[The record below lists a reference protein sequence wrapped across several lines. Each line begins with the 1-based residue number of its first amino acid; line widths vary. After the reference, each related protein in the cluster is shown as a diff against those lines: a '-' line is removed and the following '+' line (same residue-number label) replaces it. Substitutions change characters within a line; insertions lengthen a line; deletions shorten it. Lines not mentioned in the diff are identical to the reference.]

1 MNNKTT
7 NVKISEDNKQ
17 DISMFLD
24 NIHTYI
30 YTLQDFNNT
39 MLNIFTDM
47 ENLDTNTL
55 LLLQNCKYIEKN
67 INSVIRYKDFLYEH
81 LSQLGVINE
90 D

>member
-1 MNNKTT
+1 MSKET
-7 NVKISEDNKQ
+7 KISISDNNKQ

-39 MLNIFTDM
+39 MLNIFSDM

-67 INSVIRYKDFLYEH
+67 INGVIRYKDYLYEH

-90 D
+90 DW

>member
-1 MNNKTT
+1 MSKDT
-7 NVKISEDNKQ
+7 KISISDNNKQ

-39 MLNIFTDM
+39 MLNIFSDM

-67 INSVIRYKDFLYEH
+67 INGVIRHKDYLYEH
-81 LSQLGVINE
+81 LSQLGIINE

>member
-1 MNNKTT
+1 MSKET
-7 NVKISEDNKQ
+7 KISISDNNKQ

-39 MLNIFTDM
+39 MLNIFSDM

-67 INSVIRYKDFLYEH
+67 INGVIRYKDYLYEH
-81 LSQLGVINE
+81 LSQLGIINE

>member
-1 MNNKTT
+1 MSKET
-7 NVKISEDNKQ
+7 KISISDNNKQ

-39 MLNIFTDM
+39 MLNIFSDM

-67 INSVIRYKDFLYEH
+67 INGVIRYKDYLYEH

>member
-1 MNNKTT
+1 MSKET
-7 NVKISEDNKQ
+7 KISISDNNKQ

-39 MLNIFTDM
+39 MLNIFSDM

-55 LLLQNCKYIEKN
+55 LLLQNCKYVEKN
-67 INSVIRYKDFLYEH
+67 INGVIRYKDYLYEH